1 MEPVVSYYKMFFGE
15 QANIVFD
22 VGTRDGDDAKY
33 LQDNL
38 NTKTVYAIE
47 AREDAAELT
56 KIKYPD
62 FNIIN
67 CAVSDYIGTTEFYV
81 IVSDDKDYQGSSS
94 IYNNKFER
102 PEYPHTIISVPV
114 TTMESILVS
123 TGLKDSTIDIV
134 KVDIE
139 GYTFQFL
146 AGMGD
151 YIKNVKLFHLE
162 TETFATHEEHVSNED
177 IASFMR
183 SNGFKLVAKQYEWG
197 EDIEDQIWINEEL
210 WQEF

>member
-15 QANIVFD
+15 QANIIFD

-47 AREDAAELT
+47 ARKDAAELT

-67 CAVSDYIGTTEFYV
+67 CAVSNYIGTTEFYV

-102 PEYPHTIISVPV
+102 PEYPHKIISVPV

-123 TGLKDSTIDIV
+123 TGLNDSTIDIV

-139 GYTFQFL
+139 GYTF
-146 AGMGD
+146 
-151 YIKNVKLFHLE
+151 
-162 TETFATHEEHVSNED
+162 
-177 IASFMR
+177 
-183 SNGFKLVAKQYEWG
+183 
-197 EDIEDQIWINEEL
+197 
-210 WQEF
+210 